1 MDKSRSSDGSEGKA
15 SDIEEETEKKTP
27 DPAEVNWSHPLVRF
41 LIVIV
46 IYFIYLFIL
55 EKGCTLYFIF

>member
-27 DPAEVNWSHPLVRF
+27 DSAEVNWSQPIDRF

-46 IYFIYLFIL
+46 IIIFF